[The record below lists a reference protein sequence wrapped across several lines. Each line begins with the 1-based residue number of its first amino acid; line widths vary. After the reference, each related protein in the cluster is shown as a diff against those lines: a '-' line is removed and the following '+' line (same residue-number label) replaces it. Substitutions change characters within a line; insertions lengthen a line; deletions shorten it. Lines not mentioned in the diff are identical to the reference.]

1 MRLVFLA
8 GQSLVTL
15 ERSKQG
21 GGGTTWEVEQER
33 LFLVMLSVVY
43 DSDLGS
49 LTFIRITY

>member
-15 ERSKQG
+15 ERSTSKVV
-21 GGGTTWEVEQER
+21 GGTTWGSEQER

-43 DSDLGS
+43 DP
-49 LTFIRITY
+49 I